1 MYFGMWYDACD
12 LFVCT
17 FTITVTFALSSA
29 VDVEA
34 LKRQREYLNMSACCV
49 AHPAIVVNVYINSC
63 HEGAGWRVHQ

>member
-1 MYFGMWYDACD
+1 MPDPSLAFRSNMYFGMWYDACD

-17 FTITVTFALSSA
+17 FTITVTLALSSA

-49 AHPAIVVNVYINSC
+49 AYSAIVVNVYIK
-63 HEGAGWRVHQ
+63 

>member
-1 MYFGMWYDACD
+1 MCFGMWYDACD

-17 FTITVTFALSSA
+17 FITAVTLVLSSA

-49 AHPAIVVNVYINSC
+49 AYSAIVVNVY
-63 HEGAGWRVHQ
+63 VK